1 MRTKLLTIVLLAFTG
16 MVWGQVK
23 VDIQSKPKKITIET
37 DKKIDS
43 IEVIV
48 PRGKYDLE
56 VIGGNSLIM
65 KKGAKLYKPLSTGSV
80 ENEQHN
86 INEQSNKSST
96 KIKFGSNTEYVFLV
110 TADEDSKS
118 RKYVLKSQSNWE
130 WTTTL
135 GANAVVFTNRSKFVS
150 TINGEVHTVAEIQ
163 DRKSIELMPAIMFT
177 FMNKQENFSFGYTG
191 GIGFNFEELALFTGL
206 SLGIGQN
213 IVLTGGVAV
222 HKQNR
227 PNSDYYIG
235 QVIENTITTD
245 DLNQKQYRFN
255 PFLGLSFRLDSNP
268 FKSK

>member
-1 MRTKLLTIVLLAFTG
+1 MKTKLLLVPLLLITG

-23 VDIQSKPKKITIET
+23 VDTENKIIDINATTKSVNIIVDKGEYILNIEGT
-37 DKKIDS
+37 KSFS
-43 IEVIV
+43 I
-48 PRGKYDLE
+48 
-56 VIGGNSLIM
+56 
-65 KKGAKLYKPLSTGSV
+65 KKGARYYDALSVDKIGTKGAGITGS
-80 ENEQHN
+80 
-86 INEQSNKSST
+86 ISSL
-96 KIKFGSNTEYVFLV
+96 KLKFGSNTEYTI
-110 TADEDSKS
+110 TAITNDTTPEE
-118 RKYVLKSQSNWE
+118 REYIIKSQSNWE

-150 TINGEVHTVAEIQ
+150 TENAEVHTVTEIQ

-213 IVLTGGVAV
+213 IVLTGGVTV

>member
-1 MRTKLLTIVLLAFTG
+1 MKTKLLLLPLLLITG

-43 IEVIV
+43 IEVII

-65 KKGAKLYKPLSTGSV
+65 KKGAKLYSPLSVGSIQGVTGGKTNS
-80 ENEQHN
+80 
-86 INEQSNKSST
+86 KSST

-110 TADEDSKS
+110 TADEDPKS

-135 GANAVVFTNRSKFVS
+135 GANAVVFTNRSKFIS
-150 TINGEVHTVAEIQ
+150 TEKGQVHTVAEIQ

>member
-1 MRTKLLTIVLLAFTG
+1 MKTKLLLVPLLLITG
-16 MVWGQVK
+16 MVWGQVINGENITIDANVSIENIESNVK
-23 VDIQSKPKKITIET
+23 KGDYKLRITNMGNVKAVTILKNATLAEPFSLDNSEKSKPQPSS
-37 DKKIDS
+37 DYM
-43 IEVIV
+43 
-48 PRGKYDLE
+48 YDLSFDKNTTYT
-56 VIGGNSLIM
+56 I
-65 KKGAKLYKPLSTGSV
+65 
-80 ENEQHN
+80 N
-86 INEQSNKSST
+86 IIS
-96 KIKFGSNTEYVFLV
+96 
-110 TADEDSKS
+110 EDAPKE

-130 WTTTL
+130 WTTTF
-135 GANAVVFTNRSKFVS
+135 GGNAVVFTNRSKFAS
-150 TINGEVHTVAEIQ
+150 AEKEGVHTVAEIQ

-177 FMNKQENFSFGYTG
+177 FMNNHKDISFGYTG

>member
-1 MRTKLLTIVLLAFTG
+1 MKTKLLLVPLLLITG

-23 VDIQSKPKKITIET
+23 VDIHSKPKKITIET

-43 IEVIV
+43 IEVII

-65 KKGAKLYKPLSTGSV
+65 KKGAKLYSPLSVESIQGVTGGKTNS
-80 ENEQHN
+80 
-86 INEQSNKSST
+86 KSST

-110 TADEDSKS
+110 TADEDPKS
-118 RKYVLKSQSNWE
+118 RKYVLKSQFNWE

-150 TINGEVHTVAEIQ
+150 IKNGEVHTVTEIQ
-163 DRKSIELMPAIMFT
+163 DRKAIELMPAIMFT

-227 PNSDYYIG
+227 PNVDYSIG
-235 QVIENTITTD
+235 QVIENTITTV